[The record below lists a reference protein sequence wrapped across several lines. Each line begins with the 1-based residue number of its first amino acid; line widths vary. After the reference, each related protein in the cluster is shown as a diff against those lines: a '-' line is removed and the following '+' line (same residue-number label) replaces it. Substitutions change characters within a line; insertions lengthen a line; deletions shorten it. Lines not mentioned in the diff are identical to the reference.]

1 MSEIIVTRTSTP
13 DELYHHGVLGMK
25 WGHRKAKTSGPN
37 KSKQSRA
44 SRDAGK
50 LADKA
55 TNYYTRSNKRNMLVD
70 TKDPWLNTK
79 NGKHIDKYVEQGRKS
94 TQRLTK
100 KLERRY
106 GKGNVSAMPVF
117 EKNGYVVKRTDV
129 MIKELDRKGRL
140 KTYANS
146 SRPVDTYAN
155 ERKAGMAELKKREAL
170 KREYSRKKKNT
181 KSKQDLETLELELL
195 DKYDID

>member
-1 MSEIIVTRTSTP
+1 MH
-13 DELYHHGVLGMK
+13 YGVLGMK
-25 WGHRKAKTSGPN
+25 WGYKRAQHSSSNR
-37 KSKQSRA
+37 SKPSRA
-44 SRDAGK
+44 SRDAAK
-50 LADKA
+50 LANKA
-55 TNYYTRSNKRNMLVD
+55 TDYYTRSNKRNMLVD

-79 NGKHIDKYVEQGRKS
+79 NGKNMDKYVEKGRRS

-106 GKGNVSAMPVF
+106 GKGNVSAIPVF
-117 EKNGYVVKRTDV
+117 EKNGYVVKRTDAI
-129 MIKELDRKGRL
+129 IKEIDRKGRL

-155 ERKAGMAELKKREAL
+155 ERKEGMAELKKKEAMA
-170 KREYSRKKKNT
+170 REYNRKKKNA
-181 KSKQDLETLELELL
+181 KSKQDLETMTLELF